1 MCPWG
6 RAAALVCAVSWLTIC
21 CAMADPAPADPEFGR
36 VADGSYTND
45 YFGISYP
52 LPPDWSQDL
61 EGPIPSH
68 FGYYVI
74 GALRGPGACS
84 VSLICLW
91 AGPPV
96 PPAPSR
102 CALKTM
108 LPRNVF
114 YHASNRLPP
123 VQNSSRFRY
132 ASSLG
137 PMGR

>member
-21 CAMADPAPADPEFGR
+21 CGRAEPAPADPEFGR

-74 GALRGPGACS
+74 GALRGPGDRDGT
-84 VSLICLW
+84 VLI
-91 AGPPV
+91 AAQDQFFGVGRSEGAAEAVREFSREISRIDGMTTERGP
-96 PPAPSR
+96 
-102 CALKTM
+102 
-108 LPRNVF
+108 
-114 YHASNRLPP
+114 
-123 VQNSSRFRY
+123 
-132 ASSLG
+132 
-137 PMGR
+137 